1 MDYLLA
7 LTLLL
12 APAYAV
18 RFGVFGLSTDA
29 LMVWIGFVWLCFVAA
44 VTAKRQWREFGRFIA
59 NLPRPILIFG
69 ALFFIAGS
77 FSATMPAPDL
87 SNLGQY
93 IALIAQPLGMFLIA
107 GYAFKKSPDAKKI
120 VSDCALFAAG
130 AAGLLAIAQ
139 YFTLYSLPPAFWG
152 NGEEPKRAIA
162 FFSHPNFYALWAAP
176 VLAFTLPGAV
186 SWIKNKG
193 SWIKIICWL
202 LGAAGLFLSMSRAG
216 WLGLAAAV
224 GVYALVAADKK
235 IRRLI
240 FAGGVVLA
248 LAAAA
253 VPNLRYRVILPF
265 YGEKSAVSRLS
276 LWQTGWKGVAESPI
290 TGLGLTGFARQWPVL
305 NTDPNI
311 DTHNFPHNIFL
322 DMWVELGLAGL
333 IGFIGL
339 IGYGL
344 YRGLHKRHRPKIDTV
359 LPDNLAGKQLAEAQ
373 ALDFE
378 EMQNQTFRFALAL
391 AIIAI
396 LFQGLVD
403 NPYFKNDLAL
413 VFWML
418 YAFI

>member
-1 MDYLLA
+1 
-7 LTLLL
+7 
-12 APAYAV
+12 
-18 RFGVFGLSTDA
+18 
-29 LMVWIGFVWLCFVAA
+29 
-44 VTAKRQWREFGRFIA
+44 
-59 NLPRPILIFG
+59 
-69 ALFFIAGS
+69 
-77 FSATMPAPDL
+77 
-87 SNLGQY
+87 
-93 IALIAQPLGMFLIA
+93 
-107 GYAFKKSPDAKKI
+107 
-120 VSDCALFAAG
+120 
-130 AAGLLAIAQ
+130 
-139 YFTLYSLPPAFWG
+139 
-152 NGEEPKRAIA
+152 
-162 FFSHPNFYALWAAP
+162 NFYALWAAP
-176 VLAFTLPGAV
+176 LLAFTLPGAV